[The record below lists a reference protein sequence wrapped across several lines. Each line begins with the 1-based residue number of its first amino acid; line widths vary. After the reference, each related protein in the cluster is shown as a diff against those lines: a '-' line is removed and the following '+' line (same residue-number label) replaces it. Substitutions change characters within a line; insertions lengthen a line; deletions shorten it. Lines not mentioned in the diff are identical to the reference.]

1 MPEPRTDLLTPG
13 STAAWAAAGAATAL
27 VKSRIPGLLRTALE
41 DLHPDLR
48 RVAHYHFGWTDSAGK
63 PTGTGGEGKLL
74 RSRLTLLCALAAGG
88 APEQA
93 LAGAVAVEL
102 VHNYSLLHDDIIDT
116 DEQRRDRPTA
126 WVVFGAPAAL
136 LAGDA
141 LTALAVQQLARTDQT
156 RSGPLPMLLGA
167 LAGVA
172 NGQAADLALERLSA
186 AHVAFTH
193 YADASQKTTALLG
206 ACAAIGALLGGA
218 DQQLVT
224 TLHRAAADLGMAWQI
239 ANDVEDIWGD
249 PAVTGKKTRNDLRA
263 AKKTLP
269 IIAALRSRTPEG
281 RQLAVLLDQHS
292 PLDDHNLQAAADL
305 VAAAGG
311 RTYAEQLSG
320 QYLCSATETLTTAI
334 RPCPVRDELVRL
346 FSHIVTRQPSPAP
359 PTGGPPH

>member
-13 STAAWAAAGAATAL
+13 STTAWAAAGAATAL
-27 VKSRIPGLLRTALE
+27 AKSRVPGLLRTAVE

-48 RVAHYHFGWTDSAGK
+48 QVAHYHFGWADASGK
-63 PTGTGGEGKLL
+63 PTSTGGEGKLL

-88 APEQA
+88 LPERA
-93 LAGAVAVEL
+93 LPGAVAVEL

-126 WVVFGAPAAL
+126 WVVFGIPAAL

-141 LTALAVQQLARTDQT
+141 LTALAVQQLARTDQPET
-156 RSGPLPMLLGA
+156 GPLRMLLDA
-167 LAGVA
+167 LAGLA
-172 NGQAADLALERLSA
+172 NGQSADLALEHLTA
-186 AHVAFTH
+186 PHVAFTH

-218 DQQLVT
+218 DQHLAAALQ
-224 TLHRAAADLGMAWQI
+224 RAAADLGMAWQI

-249 PAVTGKKTRNDLRA
+249 PAVTGKKARNDLRT

-269 IIAALRSRTPEG
+269 IIAALRSNTPQG
-281 RQLAVLLDQHS
+281 RHLAVLLDQHS
-292 PLDDHNLQAAADL
+292 PLHDDDLDHAADL

-311 RTYAEQLSG
+311 RTYAQQLSD
-320 QYLCSATETLTTAI
+320 QYLRSATDTLNLALEAG
-334 RPCPVRDELVRL
+334 PVHDELTRL
-346 FSHIVTRQPSPAP
+346 FRHIVTRQP
-359 PTGGPPH
+359 